1 MIDRVE
7 IKVKAGDGG
16 RGIVGF
22 RREMYVPFGGPD
34 GGDGGKGGDVYIRA
48 DKSVDSLRFYK
59 QNRLYQAENGHSGG
73 GKKKF
78 GKDGVDLVLKVPAG
92 TIVTSIDEDGSRVL
106 LADLGS
112 IGEGIIVAA
121 GGKGGYGNVHFK
133 SSINQAPRIAQKGE
147 AGEARDISLEMRL
160 IADVGIIGYPNAG
173 KSTLLAAASAA
184 TPKIASYPFTTLE
197 PVLGVVEIDKET
209 FVMAEI
215 PGLIEGAHLGKGLGI
230 DFLRHAMRTKILI
243 HIISGD
249 SASPSEDMLKINSEL
264 VAFDISLAKK
274 PQIVVVNKIDI
285 PEVAEKLAD
294 LKAELSGAGIKA
306 HYISAATGEGVSEL
320 MAAALDMLKAETG
333 AVKSPEPVV
342 KVFHPQPREPRI
354 RVVREGEEFVIYAPG
369 LDRIIAGG
377 GTTPG
382 ELRWQLNFQL
392 EKFGVNKILQQAG
405 VNRGD
410 KIRCGDLTWEWF
422 SPDKEGLKIGVLG
435 GTFDPVHLGHIM
447 MAEEAQ
453 KALDLTEVLLVPAGL
468 PMSKPN
474 ENVTPARHR
483 LEMLRLAALDNPLLK
498 VSDIETERK
507 GPSYTVDTIAELKK
521 LYGKGDEIYFILGWD
536 SLAQLPEWHEPSR
549 LLNICFL
556 VAVPRPG
563 YSRPSVKALEGVLP
577 AIEKKVI
584 FLDRPKVDISSTN
597 VRELAARGESIDH
610 LVPGKVAEYIRK
622 NRLYQGQ

>member
-1 MIDRVE
+1 
-7 IKVKAGDGG
+7 
-16 RGIVGF
+16 
-22 RREMYVPFGGPD
+22 
-34 GGDGGKGGDVYIRA
+34 
-48 DKSVDSLRFYK
+48 
-59 QNRLYQAENGHSGG
+59 
-73 GKKKF
+73 
-78 GKDGVDLVLKVPAG
+78 
-92 TIVTSIDEDGSRVL
+92 L

-112 IGEGIIVAA
+112 VGEGIIVAA

-184 TPKIASYPFTTLE
+184 TPKIADYPFTTLE
-197 PVLGVVEIDKET
+197 PVLGVVEVGSET

-249 SASPSEDMLKINSEL
+249 SPSPSEDMLKINSEL
-264 VAFDISLAKK
+264 AAFDISLAKK
-274 PQIVVVNKIDI
+274 PQIVVVNKIDL

-306 HYISAATGEGVSEL
+306 HYISAATGKGVSEL
-320 MAAALDMLKAETG
+320 MAAAQDILKTEAG
-333 AVKSPEPVV
+333 AAKSPEPVV

-453 KALDLTEVLLVPAGL
+453 AALDLTEVLLVPAGQ

-483 LEMLRLAALDNPLLK
+483 LEMLRLATEDNPLLK
-498 VSDIETERK
+498 VSNIETERK

-536 SLAQLPEWHEPSR
+536 SLAQLPDWHEPSR
-549 LLNICFL
+549 LLNICYL

-563 YSRPSVKALEGVLP
+563 YAKPSVKALEGVLP

-584 FLDRPKVDISSTN
+584 FLDRPKIDISSTS

-610 LVPGKVAEYIRK
+610 LVPGKVAEYIKK
-622 NRLYQGQ
+622 NRLYKGL